1 MKYRNLT
8 HLLQVRSVEVDKGI
22 YLINGQNNEEFVSYK
37 DLYNRSLKILGTL
50 QKTGIQPGH
59 ELVIQVDDN
68 GAFIEL
74 FWSCILGG
82 IIPVPLSIGAKDEH
96 KRKLFKVW
104 TLLNSPNIA
113 CDSRQK
119 KTIEKFATAHG
130 YEELFSEIG
139 SKCLEIETIDSAN
152 ALGEIHE
159 PSENDIA
166 FIQFSSGS
174 TGSPKGVQLT
184 HKNLLTNV
192 NSIAHE
198 GKYTSYDKMLSWMPL
213 THDMGLIGFHINPMY
228 SGMSHCIIPTN
239 LFIRRPML
247 WLEKTSSHKATIICS
262 PNFGYRYAL
271 KHFKLDEEQA
281 PINLSSVRIIYNGA
295 EPISLKLARE
305 FNEFMAEFR
314 LSSNAMCPVY
324 GLAEASLAVSISN
337 IHDAVKYIS
346 VDSEKVNIGDIVA
359 LDAEENRTI
368 DFVNVGSS
376 IIDTDVAI
384 FNEKDE
390 IASDSEI
397 GYVKIKGDNV
407 TSGYYNNDAV
417 TESTISNG
425 WLNTG
430 DLGFLKDDHLFITG
444 RSKEI
449 IFVNGQNYYPHDI
462 EDICCKVDNVELNKV
477 VACGNFD
484 QDSGKEQVLLFVFHR
499 GKPEAFIPTHQN
511 LISAVSAGVG
521 IEVDKIIPVKDI
533 PRTTSGKLQRLQL
546 LNSYLSGEFN
556 DKVAQFE
563 EALEIFKNS
572 KEEFVPQDEIGEKVV
587 EIWKQILG
595 VDSVSKD
602 DGFIES
608 GGNSLKAA
616 ELCLF
621 VQRELGITVSFE
633 AFFQNNQ
640 LESFIQFLQSEEVH
654 KFISIGEYPKSA
666 RQQASYTQ
674 TGIYFAWKSN
684 KESVAY
690 NIPVL
695 LKVSGDLN
703 LERLQFS
710 FQKLVNRH
718 ETLRSNFSFKGHLEL
733 IIQDQIE
740 ALLEVK
746 DLNEDLELQF
756 QNSVLPFDLEEDVL
770 VRAQYWSNSGSND
783 AFLFLDF
790 HHAIVDGISVNDL
803 INEFWGLYDG
813 STEETENLGYS
824 QFVQWEKDHVELVK
838 SETAKHYWKEK
849 LSNLPEP
856 LQILPD
862 VQRPAIFSSQGNKL
876 KFTINEAKIADLRAL
891 AQEQKSTLSS
901 LLFSIY
907 KLLLYKYSGEKDFIV
922 GMPVSG
928 RIHPDMLNIPGM
940 YVNNICLR
948 NSIQPEDSFLSFMGK
963 EHVNIIESITHSAF
977 PFEELIRMENVRS
990 DASRNPIFDYCFV
1003 YQNFDLNSERGQHYF
1018 IPNGTSKYDLT
1029 LEVIES
1035 NNSLTYYLEYAEA
1048 LYSEEDML
1056 DFSGRFEFILD
1067 SILNNPRVLIKNA
1080 LIESHEETNEFLKNW
1095 NNTDVVLPPYNSF
1108 IEIFKEF
1115 AEATPVAVAVSSLDQ
1130 MYTYVELWE
1139 ASNNFAQTLR
1149 SEGITHNDTVVIS
1162 MRRSELLLVALLGTL
1177 KAGATF
1183 VPVDIDYPESRL
1195 KYIIQDCRAR
1205 FLVLNEGSANSETN
1219 GIKSIELTHS
1229 LLNTVSND
1237 TETNVTL
1244 ADTAYIL
1251 YTSGTSGN
1259 PKGVRVGHA
1268 SLLNYLLGAKHYYAG
1283 GQKADYAL
1291 HTSISFD
1298 LTITSLFTPLI
1309 SGGRVIVYPE
1319 NTPGASIDNILL
1331 DNKVNVIKLTP
1342 SHLDLVLKANLNV
1355 DSISSLKTIIV
1366 GGEKFDTQLAKNVHT
1381 RFGGNVKVF
1390 NEYGPTEATVG
1401 CMIYEFKG
1409 SESTRSVPIGKP
1421 FMNSEI
1427 YLLDEHMH
1435 VVPNGVQG
1443 EIYIS
1448 GNCLSQGYTKRQLTE
1463 EKFVENPYRKDSLL
1477 YRTGDLAY
1485 ITNNEMV
1492 YIGRKDDQFKLNGYR
1507 IEPSEIEFRLEQ
1519 IKGVRQS
1526 VVAVKQLENERDIL
1540 VAYLVVSEIADD
1552 NLENR
1557 VRKHVSENLPFYMVP
1572 SHLVVLPFIPLN
1584 VNGKVDYNELPNP
1597 VIVEGD
1603 SIGTNNMERIL
1614 IDIWTDVLKVS
1625 DLSQTDNFYDIGG
1638 DSIKAVQIS
1647 SRMSMVGYELKVK
1660 DILIYQTIQL
1670 VSECVKPKTSSED
1683 QSIQDGFIEPL
1694 PAQNWFFRQNMV
1706 KPECYNHTVVFT
1718 MKKFMN
1724 FKFIENAMQSLI
1736 EHHDG
1741 LRLNVN
1747 DESELYFNNDFLDD
1761 SFSISI
1767 FESEE
1772 EIQEWLKIDSLENR
1786 LLIKGAVL
1794 KKDEQQSLL
1803 YFTAHHLLIDG
1814 ISWRILLE
1822 DLIYLYEGLAEG
1834 NLRTLSPKTAPLGK
1848 CVYLFEDLKSEM
1860 EPEEKEHWK
1869 ELDNHSFE
1877 IEGTAGELSVYHQ
1890 RSILD
1895 ASQTSALKEF
1905 ASTKFRSTP
1914 EIILVAALVQLL
1926 HEHTNQ
1932 DQILIDFEGHGRNI
1946 KGADI
1951 ARTIGW
1957 FTSMYPVLLQY
1968 SNSNIMEEINMV
1980 KDRLN
1985 KVPNHGIGYN
1995 FCTAERGSQQRKPQV
2010 LFNYLG
2016 EFGKEMNNIWFD
2028 FIPEKSGL
2036 YSENSA
2042 TAKMEWN
2049 FMIADDQLVVY
2060 LSCDGESFGKE
2071 DSEKFM
2077 TSFMDKI
2084 QEFIDYLSNTDEVQ
2098 VSSSDFDNLKID
2110 QEELD
2115 SLFN

>member
-1 MKYRNLT
+1 MKYRNLA
-8 HLLQVRSVEVDKGI
+8 HLLQSRSVETDKGI

-37 DLYNRSLKILGTL
+37 DLYNRSLITLGTL
-50 QKTGIQPGH
+50 QKAGIEPGQ

-68 GAFIEL
+68 GVFIEL

-104 TLLNSPNIA
+104 TLLNAPNIA

-119 KTIEKFATAHG
+119 KAIEKFAIAYG
-130 YEELFSEIG
+130 YETLFREID
-139 SKCLEIETIDSAN
+139 SKCLEIEAMDSAN
-152 ALGEIHE
+152 ALGEVHE

-198 GKYTSYDKMLSWMPL
+198 GKYTPDDKMLSWMPL
-213 THDMGLIGFHINPMY
+213 THDMGLIGFHINPIY

-247 WLEKTSSHKATIICS
+247 WLEKTSSHKATVTCS
-262 PNFGYRYAL
+262 PNFGYKYAL
-271 KHFKLDEEQA
+271 KHFKLDEEQDLLD
-281 PINLSSVRIIYNGA
+281 LSSIRIIYNGA
-295 EPISLKLARE
+295 EPISLKLAKE
-305 FNEFMAEFR
+305 FNEFMAEFG
-314 LSSNAMCPVY
+314 LSPNAMCPVY

-337 IHDAVKYIS
+337 IDDAVKYIS
-346 VDSEKVNIGDIVA
+346 VDGEKVNIGDVVA

-368 DFVNVGSS
+368 DFVNVGPSV
-376 IIDTDVAI
+376 IDTDVAI
-384 FNEKDE
+384 FNEKGE
-390 IASDSEI
+390 IANNGEI

-407 TSGYYNNDAV
+407 TSGYYNNDVV
-417 TESTISNG
+417 TKSTIANG

-430 DLGFLKDDHLFITG
+430 DLGFLKEGHLFITG

-477 VACGNFD
+477 VACGHFD
-484 QDSGKEQVLLFVFHR
+484 QDSGKEEVLLFVFHR

-511 LISAVSAGVG
+511 LISAVSAEVG

-546 LNSYLSGEFN
+546 LNSYFSGAFN
-556 DKVAQFE
+556 DKVTQFE

-587 EIWKQILG
+587 EIWKQILN
-595 VDSVSKD
+595 VDRVSKD

-616 ELCLF
+616 ELCLC
-621 VQRELGITVSFE
+621 VQREIGIAVSFE
-633 AFFQNNQ
+633 SFFQNNQ
-640 LESFIQFLQSEEVH
+640 LESFIQFLQSEEIRE
-654 KFISIGEYPKSA
+654 FTSIGAYPKSK
-666 RQQASYTQ
+666 RLQAAFTQ

-684 KESVAY
+684 KESLAY

-695 LKVSGDLN
+695 LEIPGDLN
-703 LERLQFS
+703 LERLRFS
-710 FQKLVNRH
+710 FRKLVDRH
-718 ETLRSNFSFKGHLEL
+718 ETLRSNFSFNGQLEL

-740 ALLEVK
+740 TLLEVK
-746 DLNEDLELQF
+746 ELNEDLESF
-756 QNSVLPFDLEEDVL
+756 FKKSVLPFNLENDVL
-770 VRAQYWSNSGSND
+770 VRAQYWTNSGASN
-783 AFLFLDF
+783 AFLFFDF

-803 INEFWGLYDG
+803 INEFWKLYDG
-813 STEETENLGYS
+813 NSEETENLGYS
-824 QFVQWEKDHVELVK
+824 QFVQWEKGHVEIVK
-838 SETAKHYWKEK
+838 SEAAKNYWKGK

-876 KFTINEAKIADLRAL
+876 KFTINEASIAALRAL

-928 RIHPDMLNIPGM
+928 RIHPDTLNIPGM

-948 NSIQPEDSFLSFMGK
+948 NSIQPEDSFLSYMSK

-1003 YQNFDLNSERGQHYF
+1003 YQNFDLNSERGEHYF
-1018 IPNGTSKYDLT
+1018 ISNGTSKYDLT
-1029 LEVIES
+1029 LEVVET
-1035 NNSLTYYLEYAEA
+1035 NDSLTYYLEYAQA
-1048 LYSEEDML
+1048 LFSEEEMV
-1056 DFSGRFEFILD
+1056 DFSERFEFV
-1067 SILNNPRVLIKNA
+1067 LNSVLKNPQVLIKNA
-1080 LIESHEETNEFLKNW
+1080 LIESRKKTNEFLKNW
-1095 NNTDVVLPPYNSF
+1095 NNTDVALPSYNSF

-1115 AEATPVAVAVSSLDQ
+1115 AETTPGAIAVSSLDQ
-1130 MYTYVELWE
+1130 MYTYAELWE
-1139 ASNNFAQTLR
+1139 ASNRFVQILR

-1162 MRRSELLLVALLGTL
+1162 MRRSELLLVALIGTL

-1195 KYIIQDCRAR
+1195 KYIIQDCRAG
-1205 FLVLNEGSANSETN
+1205 FLILNEGSVNSETN

-1237 TETNVTL
+1237 PQTNVSL
-1244 ADTAYIL
+1244 AGTAYIL

-1268 SLLNYLLGAKHYYAG
+1268 SLLNYLFGAKHYYAG
-1283 GQKADYAL
+1283 GEKADYAL

-1298 LTITSLFTPLI
+1298 LTITSLFTSLI
-1309 SGGRVIVYPE
+1309 SGGRVVVYPE

-1331 DNKVNVIKLTP
+1331 DNKVNVIKMTP
-1342 SHLDLVLKANLNV
+1342 SHLELVLKANLNV
-1355 DSISSLKTIIV
+1355 DSISSLKKIIV
-1366 GGEKFDTQLAKNVHT
+1366 GGEKFDTQMAKNVQEK
-1381 RFGGNVKVF
+1381 FGDNVKIF

-1427 YLLDEHMH
+1427 YLLDEHMNF
-1435 VVPNGVQG
+1435 VPNGVQG

-1463 EKFVENPYRKDSLL
+1463 EKFVENPYRKDTLL
-1477 YRTGDLAY
+1477 YKTGDLAY
-1485 ITNNEMV
+1485 IINNEMV

-1552 NLENR
+1552 DLENR

-1572 SHLVVLPFIPLN
+1572 SHLVVLPSIPLT
-1584 VNGKVDYNELPNP
+1584 VNGKVDYTQLPNP
-1597 VIVEGD
+1597 VIEEGD
-1603 SIGTNNMERIL
+1603 SIGSNKMECIL
-1614 IDIWTDVLKVS
+1614 IDIWTDVLKVN
-1625 DLSQTDNFYDIGG
+1625 DLTPTDNFYDIGG

-1647 SRMSMVGYELKVK
+1647 SRISMMGYELKVK

-1670 VSECVKPKTSSED
+1670 VSECIKPKTSSED
-1683 QSIQDGFIEPL
+1683 QGIQDGYIEPL
-1694 PAQNWFFRQNMV
+1694 PAQDWFFRQNME
-1706 KPECYNHTVVFT
+1706 KPECYNHTVVLT

-1724 FKFIENAMQSLI
+1724 LKFIANAMQSLI

-1761 SFSISI
+1761 SFSLSI

-1772 EIQEWLKIDSLENR
+1772 EIQQWLKFDSLDNR

-1794 KKDEQQSLL
+1794 KKGEQQLQL

-1848 CVYLFEDLKSEM
+1848 CVCLFEDLKSEM
-1860 EPEEKEHWK
+1860 EQEEKDHWK
-1869 ELDNHSFE
+1869 ELDNHSFL
-1877 IEGTAGELSVYHQ
+1877 IDGTAGEFSAYHQ
-1890 RSILD
+1890 RSILN
-1895 ASQTSALKEF
+1895 AFQTSALKEF
-1905 ASTKFRSTP
+1905 AATKFRSTP
-1914 EIILVAALVQLL
+1914 EIILVAALVRLL
-1926 HEHTNQ
+1926 HEQTNQ
-1932 DQILIDFEGHGRNI
+1932 NQILIDFEGHGRNF
-1946 KGADI
+1946 KDTDI
-1951 ARTIGW
+1951 TRTIGW
-1957 FTSMYPVLLQY
+1957 FTSMYPVLLDY
-1968 SNSNIMEEINMV
+1968 SDSNIMEEIYMV

-1985 KVPNHGIGYN
+1985 KVPNHGVGYN
-1995 FCTAERGSQQRKPQV
+1995 FCASERGSQPRKPQV

-2036 YSENSA
+2036 YTENNA

-2060 LSCDGESFGKE
+2060 LTCDGKSFGKE
-2071 DSEKFM
+2071 DSEKLM
-2077 TSFMDKI
+2077 KSFVDKI